1 MKKIFL
7 ISTLLLILIC
17 VMTSC
22 SHEHQWSEWQSS
34 KGVTCTQDGINMR
47 VCDDCGE
54 SQSIP
59 VSATGH
65 TWSAWNTTKEATCTV
80 NGSKERS
87 CACGESQ
94 SISVSATGHTWSAWN
109 TTKEATC
116 TVNGSK
122 ERSCACG
129 EKEIDTIVADGHN
142 WSAAT
147 CYNEEKC
154 SVCGMV
160 GESALG
166 HNYIGG
172 ECSRCGE
179 IKYGTITV
187 NNTTPFTTYNTY
199 GYNTSISIEQVDV
212 TQNKSNIKI
221 TVSGTKTYD
230 EYGQTANSFCGFSIL
245 VYDES
250 GNIVGSGIKS
260 FKPGV
265 VSQKFTYSFSISI
278 SGYDVSQNYSI
289 TFFDRTSL

>member
-22 SHEHQWSEWQSS
+22 SHKHQWSEWQVS
-34 KGVTCTQDGINMR
+34 KAATCTQDGLKER
-47 VCDDCGE
+47 SCSCGE
-54 SQSIP
+54 KETQTIAS
-59 VSATGH
+59 GH
-65 TWSAWNTTKEATCTV
+65 TWSDATC
-80 NGSKERS
+80 SK
-87 CACGESQ
+87 
-94 SISVSATGHTWSAWN
+94 
-109 TTKEATC
+109 
-116 TVNGSK
+116 
-122 ERSCACG
+122 
-129 EKEIDTIVADGHN
+129 
-142 WSAAT
+142 
-147 CYNEEKC
+147 EEKC
-154 SVCGMV
+154 SVCGTI
-160 GESALG
+160 GKSALG
-166 HNYIGG
+166 HTYVDG

-199 GYNTSISIEQVDV
+199 GYKTSISIEQVDV

-230 EYGQTANSFCGFSIL
+230 QYGQTANNYCGFSIL

-250 GNIVGSGIKS
+250 GNIVGSETEI
-260 FKPGV
+260 FTPGV